1 MSRRSDILQK
11 PPLLLVLG
19 ALDAVTGGF
28 EYEDMF
34 RYLKTGLA
42 GIDRAECDKLENYV
56 VLWEIRGK
64 MWLRDVPWTANPDG
78 YGAEITPERRERL
91 EEIHAIRAKVRL
103 PLLPL

>member
-1 MSRRSDILQK
+1 MLERDFSRGTASQLYMSRRSDILQK

-42 GIDRAECDKLENYV
+42 GHRP
-56 VLWEIRGK
+56 G
-64 MWLRDVPWTANPDG
+64 G
-78 YGAEITPERRERL
+78 
-91 EEIHAIRAKVRL
+91 VR
-103 PLLPL
+103 

>member
-11 PPLLLVLG
+11 PPLLLILG

-42 GIDRAECDKLENYV
+42 GIDRAECDTLENYV
-56 VLWEIRGK
+56 VLWGIRGK
-64 MWLRDVPWTANPDG
+64 MWLRDVA
-78 YGAEITPERRERL
+78 L
-91 EEIHAIRAKVRL
+91 SLIHI
-103 PLLPL
+103 